1 MMPLCWIINEK
12 WYGKKVFNSNYD
24 LLLILTYKYT
34 KYGFRLLILDY
45 PVQPV
50 SVENNR
56 NWWRSVSGKKI
67 ITENNDIDYWAT
79 EKW

>member
-1 MMPLCWIINEK
+1 MKSGME
-12 WYGKKVFNSNYD
+12 KKVFNSNYD

-56 NWWRSVSGKKI
+56 NWRRSVSGQDFLT
-67 ITENNDIDYWAT
+67 ITNVCNISDIFFFHMNIC
-79 EKW
+79 

>member
-1 MMPLCWIINEK
+1 MKSGME
-12 WYGKKVFNSNYD
+12 KVFNSNYD

-56 NWWRSVSGKKI
+56 NWRRSVSGKK
-67 ITENNDIDYWAT
+67 NNHR
-79 EKW
+79 KQ

>member
-1 MMPLCWIINEK
+1 MKSGME
-12 WYGKKVFNSNYD
+12 KKVFNSNYD

-56 NWWRSVSGKKI
+56 NWRRSVSGKKKI

>member
-1 MMPLCWIINEK
+1 ME
-12 WYGKKVFNSNYD
+12 KKVFNSNYD

-56 NWWRSVSGKKI
+56 NWRRSVSGKK
-67 ITENNDIDYWAT
+67 
-79 EKW
+79 K